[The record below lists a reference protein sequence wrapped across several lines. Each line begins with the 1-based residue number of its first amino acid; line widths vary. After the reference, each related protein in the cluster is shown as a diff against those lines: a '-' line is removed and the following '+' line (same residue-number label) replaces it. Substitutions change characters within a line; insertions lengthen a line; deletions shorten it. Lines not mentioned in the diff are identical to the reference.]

1 MENVRFFVMILNLLN
16 VVYSVRRRLSVLKKC
31 IRNFLGVREIPYI
44 QPIIEVLSV
53 SITLLTRDTTLIIH
67 IDM

>member
-1 MENVRFFVMILNLLN
+1 MFLQMCKGKEET
-16 VVYSVRRRLSVLKKC
+16 KEKC